1 MSSYAQVTI
10 ITVNR
15 QSAWDAQT
23 HSWHVKVFR
32 GSYVRE
38 FELSHSNLVSRVT
51 KIAHAHNLH
60 VEMLHFAPFYNSCVK
75 ERKLFERLICSKD
88 FKKSPPFR
96 TYAIKFCIIQFYDWY
111 PNIIIHF
118 QQNYQT
124 VEILMST
131 PLMLFHS
138 KKQFLIIW
146 QLAKRNKSY
155 ASLVS
160 HWVYVLNSNS
170 CPHSVCCRS
179 IAFLVVV

>member
-1 MSSYAQVTI
+1 MFWNKLLLLKRQDPLFKVLITNLNRSSYAQVTI
-10 ITVNR
+10 ITVNS
-15 QSAWDAQT
+15 QSEWDAQT
-23 HSWHVKVFR
+23 HSWHVKVLNFAPFR

-75 ERKLFERLICSKD
+75 ERKLFERLICSRD

-96 TYAIKFCIIQFYDWY
+96 TSAIKFCISQFYDWY

-131 PLMLFHS
+131 PLMLFHPT
-138 KKQFLIIW
+138 KQFLII
-146 QLAKRNKSY
+146 LSTGKR
-155 ASLVS
+155 
-160 HWVYVLNSNS
+160 
-170 CPHSVCCRS
+170 
-179 IAFLVVV
+179 